1 MLTLRYMRLT
11 DIQQV
16 VKIDSLSFDPP
27 WSAQSYAYETSESTY
42 SHMLVL
48 AQDAPADDEPSAD
61 KNGNVLRRLMQSIN
75 GTPNPPPLDHGQIIG
90 YGGLWNIID
99 EAHISTIATHPD
111 ARGQGWGEIML
122 AAMIRKSFILDA
134 GYIVLEV
141 RVSNTAA
148 QNLYRKYEFVTSGV
162 KTGYYRN
169 NNEDAFDMR
178 LDLNAVYRE
187 QFEARYAELLARNI
201 FIDDY
206 SSTQHPQTHL

>member
-16 VKIDSLSFDPP
+16 LKIDSLSFDPP

-48 AQDAPADDEPSAD
+48 AQDARLEDEPADDKSA
-61 KNGNVLRRLMQSIN
+61 NVLRRLMQSIN
-75 GTPNPPPLDHGQIIG
+75 GTPHPQPLEHGKIIG

-99 EAHISTIATHPD
+99 EAHISTIATHPEV
-111 ARGQGWGEIML
+111 RGQGWGEIML

-162 KTGYYRN
+162 KAGYYRN

-178 LDLNAVYRE
+178 LELRTGYRE
-187 QFEARYAELLARNI
+187 RFEARYAELLARNT

-206 SSTQHPQTHL
+206 SATPHPQTPS